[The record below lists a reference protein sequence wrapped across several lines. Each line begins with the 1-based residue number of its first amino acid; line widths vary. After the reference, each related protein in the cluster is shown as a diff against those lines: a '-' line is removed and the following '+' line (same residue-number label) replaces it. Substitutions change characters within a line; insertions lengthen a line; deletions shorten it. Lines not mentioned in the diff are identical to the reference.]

1 MGLIIHINKELDNG
15 LTLSNVYMNINEIHV
30 IKRQP
35 STLPDNDVSNIHGSF
50 FEFDTKFN
58 AYTSREACQ
67 NGKACVDT
75 ESIISTSNTLP
86 SNDTVFTEPYNQL
99 KLNFYEHEM
108 DDVLEN

>member
-1 MGLIIHINKELDNG
+1 MGVIIHINKELDNG
-15 LTLSNVYMNINEIHV
+15 LTLSNIYMNIHEIHV

-35 STLPDNDVSNIHGSF
+35 ASVPDNDVSNLHSSI
-50 FEFDTKFN
+50 FEFETKFK

-75 ESIISTSNTLP
+75 EGIVSTSNTLP
-86 SNDTVFTEPYNQL
+86 SNDTVFTQAYKQL
-99 KLNFYEHEM
+99 KLNFYEHEL